1 MFVFDDGKGGVCWN
15 WATGEKH
22 TFRAGEEGI
31 YTPAVRRR
39 DPGAERRER
48 EEREAV
54 ARVCADIAKTSQQAQ
69 HPYLARKGFPEEL
82 GLVHEAPWRHF
93 PHGPLGEALTRA
105 MPQGDGPWLIVPGR
119 IGQRVTTVQFI
130 APDGSKK
137 NILNGVMGAASHRI
151 ATGRETWVGDTSIII
166 RTASGKAKLWYRHNG
181 EGRHIRPFNGLPIDV
196 LGGGFTIA
204 PPSWREDIGEA
215 YSFIKGGL
223 SDIANLPGIQP
234 GAMGEIAAPVVTAIP
249 AGNKYINGFFSVGG
263 LRRSTLVLG
272 ELDDAPA
279 AVWRFGGQIAKL
291 ARALGDPFRQYLK
304 ISLLGDSI
312 TWGQTLP
319 ENGADTPR
327 DATGSD
333 ARNLYNT
340 ASWANELKRWI
351 GKQYADGAAPVL
363 SNWPA
368 SPSGE
373 SIATFS
379 RTDGV
384 FPAGPK
390 FAVTITG
397 GSFTQ
402 QVLYNA
408 AYPYGAQHRFTDGSG
423 GTSSGKYAFKMTGKE
438 FTFCFAALS
447 TGCLDYTVWVN
458 GLQLGGVYSTTLGE
472 DGNTAITRRHHA
484 LPGYTVDADIEIRTV
499 NNAGAGATQ
508 SLYTYA
514 IEFRRQI
521 VISNQGINGTS
532 FMTYRNNMLTSG
544 GFGDGLAVDAE
555 DGFIFI
561 QLGTNDRGKRPDLSY
576 TLSEARG
583 HAQALIDTVKT
594 LSPTAKLIMMC
605 ANRPTLDGPPDFK
618 CTMGDIRQMLLETAQ
633 DNTLDLIDNYAPFVR
648 ADAGKFLADGL
659 HPNRPGHGLMARNI
673 INAVR
678 GM

>member
-1 MFVFDDGKGGVCWN
+1 MKGPEEAVVVGGIIDKTLNRTSASERGTLYDVIYTYPNAAARGQWLEEPLGSISLTGPGPVALAELLMLPTPEPTAHDAVAQALGAAASAGVD
-15 WATGEKH
+15 AGRAEEA
-22 TFRAGEEGI
+22 RAGVEVIRDEVVDLAQFPLAKG
-31 YTPAVRRR
+31 YMTRAAAVSAT
-39 DPGAERRER
+39 DDLGLYGAMQTTGY
-48 EEREAV
+48 AV
-54 ARVCADIAKTSQQAQ
+54 A
-69 HPYLARKGFPEEL
+69 
-82 GLVHEAPWRHF
+82 
-93 PHGPLGEALTRA
+93 
-105 MPQGDGPWLIVPGR
+105 GDGGGASYLRHGSITPGG
-119 IGQRVTTVQFI
+119 ITT
-130 APDGSKK
+130 
-137 NILNGVMGAASHRI
+137 
-151 ATGRETWVGDTSIII
+151 
-166 RTASGKAKLWYRHNG
+166 
-181 EGRHIRPFNGLPIDV
+181 
-196 LGGGFTIA
+196 GGGF
-204 PPSWREDIGEA
+204 WRLLTEQGIVPAQVGAKGDGVANDSAAFATLEA
-215 YSFIKGGL
+215 LVSGQVI
-223 SDIANLPGIQP
+223 NL
-234 GAMGEIAAPVVTAIP
+234 MGRTHVVTAIP

-263 LRRSTLVLG
+263 LTRSTLVLG

-279 AVWRFGGQIAKL
+279 AVWRFGGQIAQL
-291 ARALGDPFRQYLK
+291 ARALGDPFRQYIK

-319 ENGADTPR
+319 ENGADAPR

-351 GKQYADGAAPVL
+351 GKQYANGAAPVL

-390 FAVTITG
+390 FTVTITG

-402 QVLYNA
+402 QTLYNA

-423 GTSSGKYAFKMTGKE
+423 GGSSGKYAFKMTGKE
-438 FTFCFAALS
+438 FTFFFDALAS
-447 TGCLDYTVWVN
+447 GCLDYTVWVN
-458 GLQLGGVYSTTLGE
+458 GVQLGGVYSTTLGE
-472 DGNTAITRRHHA
+472 DGNTARTRRHHA
-484 LPGYTVDADIEIRTV
+484 LPAYTVDAEIEIRTV

-633 DNTLDLIDNYAPFVR
+633 DNTLDLIDNFAPFVR

-659 HPNRPGHGLMARNI
+659 HPNRLGHGLMARNI
-673 INAVR
+673 INAIR

>member
-1 MFVFDDGKGGVCWN
+1 MATLIADTTLTMTPGTPSSVTAGTIVRIKEEGLSFEVLASGGEILTPGGVRLR
-15 WATGEKH
+15 AVTTGLVRQVE
-22 TFRAGEEGI
+22 A
-31 YTPAVRRR
+31 YNVPASANADAAFTRM
-39 DPGAERRER
+39 E
-48 EEREAV
+48 
-54 ARVCADIAKTSQQAQ
+54 ARVS
-69 HPYLARKGFPEEL
+69 
-82 GLVHEAPWRHF
+82 
-93 PHGPLGEALTRA
+93 
-105 MPQGDGPWLIVPGR
+105 
-119 IGQRVTTVQFI
+119 GQV
-130 APDGSKK
+130 
-137 NILNGVMGAASHRI
+137 
-151 ATGRETWVGDTSIII
+151 
-166 RTASGKAKLWYRHNG
+166 
-181 EGRHIRPFNGLPIDV
+181 ID
-196 LGGGFTIA
+196 LGGRT
-204 PPSWREDIGEA
+204 
-215 YSFIKGGL
+215 Y
-223 SDIANLPGIQP
+223 QV
-234 GAMGEIAAPVVTAIP
+234 AALP
-249 AGNKYINGFFSVGG
+249 AGNKYVNGFFTLGG
-263 LRRSTLVLG
+263 LTRSTLVLG

-279 AVWRFGGQIAKL
+279 AVWRFGGQIAQL

-319 ENGADTPR
+319 ENGADAPR

-351 GKQYADGAAPVL
+351 GQQYANGAAPVL

-390 FAVTITG
+390 FTVTITG

-402 QVLYNA
+402 QTLYNA

-423 GTSSGKYAFKMTGKE
+423 GGSSGKYAFKMTGKE
-438 FTFCFAALS
+438 FTFCFAALAS
-447 TGCLDYTVWVN
+447 GCLDYTVWVN
-458 GLQLGGVYSTTLGE
+458 GVQLGGVYSTTLGE
-472 DGNTAITRRHHA
+472 DGNTALTRRHHA
-484 LPGYTVDADIEIRTV
+484 LPAYTVDANIEIRTV

-544 GFGDGLAVDAE
+544 GHGDGLAVDAE

-618 CTMGDIRQMLLETAQ
+618 CTMGDIRQMLLEAAQ

-648 ADAGKFLADGL
+648 ADADKFLADKL
-659 HPNRPGHGLMARNI
+659 HPNRPGHGLLGRNV
-673 INAVR
+673 INAIR